1 MNSGS
6 VIGISAF
13 AIQFQ
18 PANGRADTSVG
29 ADTSVCPYEVY
40 FGQVIG
46 TSGQQWLLT

>member
-18 PANGRADTSVG
+18 PANGRADTSV
-29 ADTSVCPYEVY
+29 CPYEVY